1 MARPRN
7 ARLVDAANISRGA
20 RLLTFEVVDEP
31 LGFVGGQYLI
41 FDTGLVRE
49 DGKAVKRAY
58 SLLSPDA
65 EQQRFQIVVQ
75 RLPQGPGSG
84 FFHAAQLGAEV
95 AFSGPW
101 GKFLPDDARP
111 RATILVATDSGI
123 TAALGL
129 LRGRAFAP
137 QRAGSHLL
145 WLCDPAAGFLPEEL
159 VRTAC
164 AELAV
169 KAAAI
174 EILPPPGH
182 PERIATARAAGQRLL
197 TARRPESVFL
207 SGDGAVLYPLRDDLA
222 AAGVDEAAI
231 RLEAFFNNPQRK
243 VPA

>member
-1 MARPRN
+1 MAQPRR
-7 ARLVDAANISRGA
+7 ARLIDAASLSGGA
-20 RLLTFEVVDEP
+20 RLLTFESVGEP

-58 SLLSPDA
+58 SLLSADA
-65 EQQRFQIVVQ
+65 EQERFQIAVQ

-84 FFHAAQLGAEV
+84 FFHAAQPGAEV

-111 RATILVATDSGI
+111 RPTLLVATDSGI

-137 QRAGSHLL
+137 QRGCARLL
-145 WLCDPAAGFLPEEL
+145 WLCDPAASFLPEEL
-159 VRTAC
+159 VRKAC

-169 KAAAI
+169 EAAI
-174 EILPPPGH
+174 ESVPPPGH
-182 PERIATARAAGQRLL
+182 PERIAAARAALER
-197 TARRPESVFL
+197 ARAPRPASVFL

-222 AAGVDEAAI
+222 AAGVDEVAI
-231 RLEAFFNNPQRK
+231 RLEAFFNSPQRK

>member
-1 MARPRN
+1 MARPRS
-7 ARLVDAANISRGA
+7 ARLIDAANLSGKTRV
-20 RLLTFEVVDEP
+20 LTFEVAGEP

-58 SLLSPDA
+58 SLLSADA
-65 EQQRFQIVVQ
+65 EQQRFQIAVQ

-84 FFHAAQLGAEV
+84 FFHAAQPGAEV

-111 RATILVATDSGI
+111 RPTLLVATDSGI

-137 QRAGSHLL
+137 QRAQSRLL
-145 WLCDPAAGFLPEEL
+145 WLIDPAAGLLPEEL
-159 VRTAC
+159 VRFAC

-169 KAAAI
+169 ETAI
-174 EILPPPGH
+174 EIVPPPGH
-182 PERIATARAAGQRLL
+182 PERIVTARAAVQRAL
-197 TARRPESVFL
+197 APRPESVFL

-222 AAGVDEAAI
+222 SAGVDEAAI

>member
-1 MARPRN
+1 MAR
-7 ARLVDAANISRGA
+7 SRCA
-20 RLLTFEVVDEP
+20 RLLDAASPSGGALPRAFEVVGEP

-58 SLLSPDA
+58 SLLSAAA
-65 EQQRFQIVVQ
+65 EQQRFQIAVQ

-84 FFHAAQLGAEV
+84 FFHAAQRGAQV

-111 RATILVATDSGI
+111 RPTLLVATDTGI

-137 QRAGSHLL
+137 QRSHSRLL
-145 WLCDPAAGFLPEEL
+145 WLGDPAASFLPEEL
-159 VRTAC
+159 VRRAC
-164 AELAV
+164 AELPV
-169 KAAAI
+169 QVTI
-174 EILPPPGH
+174 ENFPPPGH
-182 PERIATARAAGQRLL
+182 PERIATAAAAARRALAAG
-197 TARRPESVFL
+197 RPESVFL

-231 RLEAFFNNPQRK
+231 HLEAFFNNPQRK

>member
-1 MARPRN
+1 MARPRS
-7 ARLVDAANISRGA
+7 ARLVDAASLSRHA
-20 RLLTFEVVDEP
+20 RLLTFEVVGEA

-41 FDTGLVRE
+41 FDTGLVRK

-58 SLLSPDA
+58 SLLSADD
-65 EQQRFQIVVQ
+65 EQHRFQIAVQ

-84 FFHAAQLGAEV
+84 FFHTVQAGAEL

-111 RATILVATDSGI
+111 RPTLLVATDSGI

-129 LRGRAFAP
+129 ARGGAFAP
-137 QRAGSHLL
+137 QRARSHLL

-159 VRTAC
+159 VRAAC

-169 KAAAI
+169 EAAI

-182 PERIATARAAGQRLL
+182 PERIAAARTAVQRTLA
-197 TARRPESVFL
+197 ARRPESVFL

-222 AAGVDEAAI
+222 AAGVDAAAA

>member
-1 MARPRN
+1 MARPRS

-20 RLLTFEVVDEP
+20 RLLTFEVVGEP

-84 FFHAAQLGAEV
+84 FFHAAQPGAEV

-111 RATILVATDSGI
+111 RPTLLVATDSGI

-129 LRGRAFAP
+129 LRGRTFAP
-137 QRAGSHLL
+137 QRSHSRLL
-145 WLCDPAAGFLPEEL
+145 WLCDSAASFLPEEL
-159 VRTAC
+159 VRRAC
-164 AELAV
+164 AELPVQAT
-169 KAAAI
+169 I

-182 PERIATARAAGQRLL
+182 PERIAAAAAASRRALAAG
-197 TARRPESVFL
+197 RPESVFL

>member
-1 MARPRN
+1 MARPRS
-7 ARLVDAANISRGA
+7 ARLADARSLSPNA
-20 RLLTFEVVDEP
+20 RLLTFEVAGEP

-58 SLLSPDA
+58 SLLSADD
-65 EQQRFQIVVQ
+65 EQRRFQIAVQ
-75 RLPQGPGSG
+75 RLPQGPGCG
-84 FFHAAQLGAEV
+84 FFHAAQPGVEL

-111 RATILVATDSGI
+111 RPTLLVATDSGI

-129 LRGRAFAP
+129 IRGRAFAP
-137 QRAGSHLL
+137 QRAQARLL
-145 WLCDPAAGFLPEEL
+145 WLCDAAAGFLPEAL
-159 VRTAC
+159 VRAAC
-164 AELAV
+164 GELAV
-169 KAAAI
+169 DAAI

-182 PERIATARAAGQRLL
+182 PERIAAARAAVGRTL
-197 TARRPESVFL
+197 AMRRPASVFL

-222 AAGVDEAAI
+222 AAGVDAATI
-231 RLEAFFNNPQRK
+231 HLEPFFNNPQRK